1 MPNKKKTFKKC
12 LEIIKFANAL
22 VTPNLIIIL
31 SLKKIFLL
39 EKKELVIVLE
49 NFKRK
54 TGSKNPKKWKIV
66 NLSKYK

>member
-1 MPNKKKTFKKC
+1 MKFKKC